1 MLRSEEKLKKQI
13 KELYETNP
21 VIHVDV
27 ALSRPKF
34 LIKNAEVRIKG
45 VYPHIFQVEEN
56 ANGLVK
62 CHTIQYTDLLI
73 GSIVIAEIEKE

>member
-1 MLRSEEKLKKQI
+1 MIKNEERLKKQI

-21 VIHVDV
+21 IIHLDV
-27 ALSRPKF
+27 VLSRHKF
-34 LIKNAEVRIKG
+34 PIKNAEAKIKG

-56 ANGLVK
+56 ANGLIK

-73 GSIVIAEIEKE
+73 GNIVISEIEKE